1 MKLVWE
7 VKDVIKKELDV
18 TDWSEASLAAYEDE
32 LQKIWKNKVT
42 IWRIKDE

>member
-18 TDWSEASLAAYEDE
+18 TGWSEAAIKAYEDE
-32 LQKIWKNKVT
+32 LQKLWKNKVT
-42 IWRIKDE
+42 VFRI